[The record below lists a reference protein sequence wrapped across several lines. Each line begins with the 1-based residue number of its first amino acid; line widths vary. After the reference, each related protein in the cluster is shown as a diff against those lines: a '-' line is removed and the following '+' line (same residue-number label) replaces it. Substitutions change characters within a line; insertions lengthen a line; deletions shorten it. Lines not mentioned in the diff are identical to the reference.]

1 MSRNTRADEMQCE
14 YLDASVVKLERTG
27 FDRIP
32 HKIALETKCNDDQC
46 ERTQESANIQ

>member
-1 MSRNTRADEMQCE
+1 MQCE
-14 YLDASVVKLERTG
+14 YLEASVVKLERTG

-32 HKIALETKCNDDQC
+32 HKRNSPWETKCNDDQC